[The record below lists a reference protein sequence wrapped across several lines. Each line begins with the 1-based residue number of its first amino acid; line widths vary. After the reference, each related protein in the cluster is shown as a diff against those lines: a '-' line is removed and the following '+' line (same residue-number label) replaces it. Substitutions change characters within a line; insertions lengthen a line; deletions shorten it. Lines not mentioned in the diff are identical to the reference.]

1 MDKEKQKTKQ
11 ERNEYM
17 RKYNQRPYMK
27 ERIKKYR
34 QTSKYK
40 AMKKE
45 WDKKYRN
52 KPGMN
57 LIKNRVA
64 RKWRKNPEVM
74 KKQNKY
80 KKLRRKKDTNYAIK
94 DDIRSN
100 FYLSLKRYSKTGKIK
115 PLKEYGI
122 NMKAIIKHL
131 KPFPK
136 DRENYH
142 IDHIVPLKMFNHND
156 PEQIRKAWLPHNLQ
170 WLTIQENL
178 EKGDRLVM
186 PHYNQGGFI

>member
-1 MDKEKQKTKQ
+1 MEKEKEK
-11 ERNEYM
+11 
-17 RKYNQRPYMK
+17 KYKREYMK
-27 ERIKKYR
+27 EYMQRPEPKRKRKLYL
-34 QTSKYK
+34 QTFKYK

-45 WDKKYRN
+45 WDKRYRN

-64 RKWRKNPEVM
+64 RKWRKRPEVM
-74 KKQNKY
+74 EKQNKY
-80 KKLRRKKDTNYAIK
+80 KKLRREKDVDYAIK
-94 DDIRSN
+94 DNIRSN
-100 FYLSLKRYSKTGKIK
+100 FYLSLKKYSKTGKIK
-115 PLKEYGI
+115 PLKEYKI

-142 IDHIVPLKMFNHND
+142 IDHIVPLKMFNHSD
-156 PEQIRKAWLPHNLQ
+156 PKQIKKAWLPSNLQ

-178 EKGDRLVM
+178 EKGDRLVI
-186 PHYNQGGFI
+186 PHYNQGGRA